1 MISLPLVFYHLIKMR
16 FFIAP
21 IRMVAVVPDPI
32 YDFFGK
38 NEILAV
44 ADIHPEVAV
53 WVIPEESVDDL

>member
-1 MISLPLVFYHLIKMR
+1 MR
-16 FFIAP
+16 LSIAP
-21 IRMVAVVPDPI
+21 IPMVAAVPDSI
-32 YDFFGK
+32 YDFLGK